1 MRDSRLTRGFLKI
14 VTSEDQE
21 AGKGPFGDGS
31 DNSQSNIEWIYGSP
45 ELNLLTNMEIE
56 AAHCALR
63 HQARGLDLFELVHAG
78 QTPIGPHVNLLRF
91 RSNAWKLIAGLM
103 VNTAVNHERSN
114 GNDMGNRGN
123 FELVSFG
130 QGISKSHLGAGDDAN
145 GGGCIG
151 EHLVGKS
158 WQTHQNCKNKQ
169 RNRNRKDGENSSA
182 SATQQVL
189 ENQACEFCHVSSSP
203 TQVVATIGLAAMPP
217 FSEPI
222 NTPLSRR

>member
-1 MRDSRLTRGFLKI
+1 MHDSSVARGFFKV
-14 VTSEDQE
+14 VTAEDQE
-21 AGKGPFGDGS
+21 ARNRSLGDGP
-31 DNSQSNIEWIYGSP
+31 DNSQRDIEWIYRSP
-45 ELNLLTNMEIE
+45 ELDLLTNMEIE

-63 HQARGLDLFELVHAG
+63 HQARGFDLFELVHAG

-103 VNTAVNHERSN
+103 VNAAVNHERSN
-114 GNDMGNRGN
+114 GNDVGNRGN
-123 FELVSFG
+123 FEPVSFG
-130 QGISKSHLGAGDDAN
+130 QGISKSHLCAGDDAN

-151 EHLVGKS
+151 EHLVGES
-158 WQTHQNCKNKQ
+158 WQTHQNRKNKQ

-203 TQVVATIGLAAMPP
+203 TQVVATR
-217 FSEPI
+217 
-222 NTPLSRR
+222 PLVWPTSRPAPSR